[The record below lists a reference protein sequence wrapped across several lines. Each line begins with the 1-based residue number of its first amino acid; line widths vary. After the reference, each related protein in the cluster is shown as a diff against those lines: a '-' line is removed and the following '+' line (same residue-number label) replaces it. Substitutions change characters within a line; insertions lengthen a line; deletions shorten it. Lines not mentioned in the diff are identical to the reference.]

1 MVIVWRSVPAALFFA
16 PIMVSCPGNAATRAR
31 ASNTFRL
38 ELPFITLHVHNATY
52 VQAGL
57 LMVLDPKIIDDLS
70 QRLSNSLPPGLAS
83 LEKDARQHLHSALQS
98 ALSRMNLVTRE
109 EFDIQRAVLAR
120 TREKLETL
128 ARHVAELEQK
138 GK

>member
-1 MVIVWRSVPAALFFA
+1 
-16 PIMVSCPGNAATRAR
+16 
-31 ASNTFRL
+31 
-38 ELPFITLHVHNATY
+38 
-52 VQAGL
+52 
-57 LMVLDPKIIDDLS
+57 MVLDPKIIDDLS
-70 QRLSNSLPPGLAS
+70 KRLSNSLPPGLAS

-120 TREKLETL
+120 TREKLEAL